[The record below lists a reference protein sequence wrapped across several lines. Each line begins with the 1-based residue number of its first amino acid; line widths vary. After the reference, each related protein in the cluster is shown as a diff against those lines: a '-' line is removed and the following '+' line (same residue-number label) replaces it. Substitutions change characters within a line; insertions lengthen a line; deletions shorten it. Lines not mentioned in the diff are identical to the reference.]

1 MACPAHH
8 DTLQAAPPRACHAGH
23 HWTLRAI
30 PNPYSLISIPRH
42 VRAAFAHSWSLTL
55 VLLGLA
61 PVIGTAGYLV
71 SMATA
76 RLSTRAADAYA
87 EAAAVVAEALASIRT
102 VLALCGA
109 PAIVQ
114 NYAAVCLD
122 LARNPYTLLAEERA
136 LASSA

>member
-1 MACPAHH
+1 M
-8 DTLQAAPPRACHAGH
+8 
-23 HWTLRAI
+23 
-30 PNPYSLISIPRH
+30 
-42 VRAAFAHSWSLTL
+42 
-55 VLLGLA
+55 LLGLA

-114 NYAAVCLD
+114 NYAAV
-122 LARNPYTLLAEERA
+122 RPK
-136 LASSA
+136 

>member
-1 MACPAHH
+1 M
-8 DTLQAAPPRACHAGH
+8 
-23 HWTLRAI
+23 
-30 PNPYSLISIPRH
+30 
-42 VRAAFAHSWSLTL
+42 
-55 VLLGLA
+55 LLGLA

-76 RLSTRAADAYA
+76 RLSMRAADAYA

-114 NYAAVCLD
+114 SYAAVRQC
-122 LARNPYTLLAEERA
+122 PPGG
-136 LASSA
+136 